1 MGSHTT
7 CSMAIWK
14 ILSGLWMGLG
24 IRVTCDS
31 DGSIGRDG
39 RLVISRSDIGS
50 WTELRI
56 KLTSVL
62 GLSVLTRSRRRVD
75 NELRSGQVQASRE
88 WSDGSSIFGTPSTES
103 FSTHERSIPDNVD
116 ILGTDADN
124 DTLHSEGN
132 TTRGRVLSH
141 NDSISKSEL
150 LAVQS
155 MDRMRWLENSLSGNT
170 IDRSP
175 LDRIVCLLRREL
187 ISDLLNLANGFLSV
201 SSARRSS
208 GRQLTCSSFS
218 AKRETVSKSANPS
231 CVSHFFISL
240 ITWSGSSAVG
250 HNSADLT
257 KPIHQQ
263 LSSAIDQRWTH
274 LHLQRRGY

>member
-1 MGSHTT
+1 
-7 CSMAIWK
+7 MAIWK
-14 ILSGLWMGLG
+14 ILSGLWMRLG
-24 IRVTCDS
+24 VRVTCDS
-31 DGSIGRDG
+31 NGSIGRDG

-56 KLTSVL
+56 ELTSV
-62 GLSVLTRSRRRVD
+62 GLLTRSRRRVH

-132 TTRGRVLSH
+132 TARGRVLSH

-150 LAVQS
+150 LAIQS

-175 LDRIVCLLRREL
+175 LDRIVGLLRCEL
-187 ISDLLNLANGFLSV
+187 ISDLLNLADGFLSV

-208 GRQLTCSSFS
+208 VRQLTCSSFS

-231 CVSHFFISL
+231 WVSHFFISL

-250 HNSADLT
+250 QSSADLT